1 MGLLFGSGF
10 GSGLLY
16 VRASQ
21 VHESGGVSVAR
32 LKIIDS
38 TPGSVCGFAGRGLR
52 WLALVSVFVFVFVF
66 VDCCLRSARMD
77 EMSVSSCSGE
87 SILSVCVCV
96 CFCSVVYLFCP
107 CLS

>member
-38 TPGSVCGFAGRGLR
+38 TPGSVCGFAGGGGECE
-52 WLALVSVFVFVFVF
+52 AVEGSSTYDSGVYTHATAGKGVFATCYGGRERRRCSEAVE
-66 VDCCLRSARMD
+66 D
-77 EMSVSSCSGE
+77 ETSTAE
-87 SILSVCVCV
+87 SR
-96 CFCSVVYLFCP
+96 VVYTCAA
-107 CLS
+107 